1 MDTAFDDGSWIG
13 EQQSEKLV
21 HGAVHQHILCPHY
34 PGNPVSRPVPYSPM
48 HAPRKNVTT
57 EAMWQTLAKHSSLPI
72 KPPEEGQTPKAELRV
87 PLLWLDPVKTGPI
100 SGYVLTACGQFSIS
114 KDSVRGAPMYTA
126 WDRRPP
132 KPAMAI
138 NLGVR
143 LERVEAERLCELAN
157 S

>member
-1 MDTAFDDGSWIG
+1 MTKA
-13 EQQSEKLV
+13 
-21 HGAVHQHILCPHY
+21 A
-34 PGNPVSRPVPYSPM
+34 YSPM
-48 HAPRKNVTT
+48 HKPAKAVSQ
-57 EAMWQTLAKHSSLPI
+57 EDMWETLAKHSKSEVRI
-72 KPPEEGQTPKAELRV
+72 HRENVGQTPKAELRV
-87 PLLWLDPVKTGPI
+87 PLQWLDPVKTGPI

-143 LERVEAERLCELAN
+143 LERKDAEHLCALADR
-157 S
+157 